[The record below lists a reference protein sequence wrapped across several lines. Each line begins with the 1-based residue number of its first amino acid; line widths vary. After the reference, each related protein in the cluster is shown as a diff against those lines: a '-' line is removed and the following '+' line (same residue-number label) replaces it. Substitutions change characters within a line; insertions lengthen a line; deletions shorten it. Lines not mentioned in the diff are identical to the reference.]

1 MRRNWYAAG
10 LLVLLFAA
18 VWGAGV
24 HVRTTTAQLD
34 GQLAAAYSYAERG
47 DYPKA
52 RQAYR
57 QTAQAARQAGRL
69 WLLLIRRSLIDQL
82 NQTLATLPHY
92 ATEENRSDL
101 AVETARAREQARQI
115 RQSFFG
121 RL

>member
-24 HVRTTTAQLD
+24 YVRTTTAQLD
-34 GQLAAAYSYAERG
+34 SQLAAACSYAERG

-57 QTAQAARQAGRL
+57 QTAQAAQQASRL

>member
-24 HVRTTTAQLD
+24 YVRTTTAQLD
-34 GQLAAAYSYAERG
+34 SQLAAAYSYAEQG